1 MVVDILHEDS
11 KTLLFKSREQNRS
24 QVKQHMVCECD
35 NEFQQ
40 SDHIPSM
47 AMDDCDTRTFTE
59 LAHFCAEKITDVS
72 TVSPGTESWT
82 ARPTESSQPQI
93 LRSIPENRDNSPS
106 ESRSKP
112 SESHQKN
119 CSTKSHFESP
129 CGLSVGSKGKKNRKA
144 RTAFTDQQLSE
155 LEHSFDRQ
163 KYLAVQDRMELA
175 ARLGLSDMQ
184 VKTWYQNRRTKWK
197 RQTAVGLELLA
208 EADNFMAVQRLL
220 QQSPYWMC
228 HPNAHCLLSKT
239 DAFAAELTGDN
250 LNDVPPRDS
259 LCAAEISPNES
270 TEMHPK
276 GTKTIA
282 SGHGK
287 HSDTVNTFVKQ
298 CSTNKPCV
306 KISAANQFLPP
317 AFTPSCS
324 PSLFTESD
332 SIQSQQPNNKTNA
345 QLFPNTP
352 PELLQKTYKQNSNT
366 LDLPTD
372 LLWLSYYMSFST
384 KPDPITSNTV
394 AKYSSNTHDRFFP
407 SWDSS
412 SKRIT
417 RVSINLMPRL
427 KPDCTKLAKY
437 TQLETKLFFFR
448 ENHLEPS

>member
-47 AMDDCDTRTFTE
+47 AMDDCDARTFTE

-184 VKTWYQNRRTKWK
+184 VKTWYQNR
-197 RQTAVGLELLA
+197 
-208 EADNFMAVQRLL
+208 
-220 QQSPYWMC
+220 
-228 HPNAHCLLSKT
+228 
-239 DAFAAELTGDN
+239 
-250 LNDVPPRDS
+250 
-259 LCAAEISPNES
+259 
-270 TEMHPK
+270 
-276 GTKTIA
+276 
-282 SGHGK
+282 
-287 HSDTVNTFVKQ
+287 
-298 CSTNKPCV
+298 
-306 KISAANQFLPP
+306 
-317 AFTPSCS
+317 
-324 PSLFTESD
+324 
-332 SIQSQQPNNKTNA
+332 
-345 QLFPNTP
+345 
-352 PELLQKTYKQNSNT
+352 
-366 LDLPTD
+366 
-372 LLWLSYYMSFST
+372 
-384 KPDPITSNTV
+384 
-394 AKYSSNTHDRFFP
+394 
-407 SWDSS
+407 
-412 SKRIT
+412 
-417 RVSINLMPRL
+417 
-427 KPDCTKLAKY
+427 
-437 TQLETKLFFFR
+437 
-448 ENHLEPS
+448 